1 MSGKLSTHVLDTA
14 LGRPAAGV
22 AITLWYLGDAPPRDR
37 PETTRPEAGLPYTS
51 LPDASLPEAGLP
63 DTSLPDAILPEAV
76 ARAVTN
82 DDGRTDAPLLSG
94 ETMRTGRYRLTFAVG
109 AYYRSQGHPDA
120 GRFLEEVPVEFVIA
134 DASAGYHVPLLVT
147 PWSYST
153 YRGS

>member
-22 AITLWYLGDAPPRDR
+22 AITLWYLGDAPPRGR
-37 PETTRPEAGLPYTS
+37 P
-51 LPDASLPEAGLP
+51 DAGLP
-63 DTSLPDAILPEAV
+63 DTSLPDANLPDAGLPDTSLPDANLPEAV

-94 ETMRTGRYRLTFAVG
+94 GTMRTGRYRLTFAVG
-109 AYYRSQGHPDA
+109 AYYRRRGHPDA

-134 DASAGYHVPLLVT
+134 DASTGYHVPLLVT

>member
-37 PETTRPEAGLPYTS
+37 PETTR
-51 LPDASLPEAGLP
+51 PEAGLP